1 MVLDS
6 KLDFKSHLR
15 EAIVKARSGIEM
27 MKHLSRYVSRDVLI
41 QLYKLYVRP
50 HLDYGDIIYHK
61 YDPSMRLDFTNKLEQ
76 TQYAAA
82 LAATGAW
89 KGTSRDRLYQE
100 LGWETLYDRRWF
112 RRLCHFFNV
121 RKLQSPSYLFSE
133 IPPVRPVLHNLRHSR
148 TYDQSAAR
156 TTRFSN
162 TYFYDALFEWN
173 SLNEELKNSST
184 LAEFKR
190 KLITRVR
197 PEGNPIY
204 GIANLQGIRL
214 LTKCCLEFSS
224 LNEHK
229 FRHNFDC
236 LNPFCNCGMAK
247 EDNEHFFLHC
257 LHFNELRQN
266 LLGQLSRVL
275 NKDALNLDP
284 KELCH
289 LMLYGS
295 PSLSV
300 IDNRMVLEA
309 TIQYIENSERFK

>member
-1 MVLDS
+1 MEL
-6 KLDFKSHLR
+6 KY
-15 EAIVKARSGIEM
+15 GTY
-27 MKHLSRYVSRDVLI
+27 RYI
-41 QLYKLYVRP
+41 
-50 HLDYGDIIYHK
+50 
-61 YDPSMRLDFTNKLEQ
+61 
-76 TQYAAA
+76 
-82 LAATGAW
+82 
-89 KGTSRDRLYQE
+89 
-100 LGWETLYDRRWF
+100 
-112 RRLCHFFNV
+112 
-121 RKLQSPSYLFSE
+121 RKKK
-133 IPPVRPVLHNLRHSR
+133 
-148 TYDQSAAR
+148 
-156 TTRFSN
+156 
-162 TYFYDALFEWN
+162 WN

-214 LTKCCLEFSS
+214 LTKCRLEFSF

-257 LHFNELRQN
+257 PHFNELRQN